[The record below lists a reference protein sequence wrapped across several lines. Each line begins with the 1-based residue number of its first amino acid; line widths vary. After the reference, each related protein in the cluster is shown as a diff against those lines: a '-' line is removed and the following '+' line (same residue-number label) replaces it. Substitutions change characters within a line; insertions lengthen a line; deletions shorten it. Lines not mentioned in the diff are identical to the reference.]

1 MARYLEPHFM
11 QPIDEAIKAAK
22 LGLDEIDQIVLMGAG
37 TRMPRI
43 QQLLSDLVKGLRKTF
58 VFCSLNKFVILRK
71 ELGRFL
77 NTDEAIAL
85 GAVYHAAA
93 LQKGFRVKRFDVKV
107 LTLAYL
113 LFSLLFSGG
122 LMVKKFKKLTT
133 YFLLV
138 VLSALLQILN
148 YNVQV

>member
-43 QQLLSDLVKGLRKTF
+43 QQLLSDLVKGFKKH
-58 VFCSLNKFVILRK
+58 FCSLKFVILRK

-113 LFSLLFSGG
+113 IFSLG
-122 LMVKKFKKLTT
+122 VKKFKKLTS
-133 YFLLV
+133 YFFLV